1 MASNSTSSS
10 GDAAGDAAVSKTTSF
25 DAGDSC
31 TWYAGQ
37 SCSQPRTGYDCLNVL
52 LSTDECAIDPN
63 GACVS
68 MSVYEEY
75 LADREYYEPLS
86 RYFPASN
93 YTYCSANDSV
103 CSTCIAEWTSNYD
116 TTGSTGTKT
125 YCTGSDGCVCVA
137 ATEAPD
143 WKQTVIANQ
152 CDSSSAGASSSD
164 EFSSGTRICIILA
177 LCVGGVMIFSIFAV
191 RRCIRLASRV
201 PGSGSAHHAPSGPQ
215 LSLAGWKSLREKL
228 IETEH
233 SFVRGDTTRLDATA
247 RSAEALAEA
256 PAVTVE
262 LKSSHTSGMV
272 LRRNGAHLKVRTR
285 PLLPALTCAV
295 GIASLTSAGS
305 GGRNVQP
312 SKCDVMQ
319 SSTSLRTQFAIALGK
334 HDTFWIQ
341 GSHDDSTFVGVLE
354 VHVPTD
360 GRWFS
365 VA

>member
-262 LKSSHTSGMV
+262 CDDDLGSPLETSPGAQARIILALFVGGVVLLSIFVVRRCKLLASPEPDSDHRSSPGTQLSLSGW
-272 LRRNGAHLKVRTR
+272 K
-285 PLLPALTCAV
+285 
-295 GIASLTSAGS
+295 
-305 GGRNVQP
+305 
-312 SKCDVMQ
+312 
-319 SSTSLRTQFAIALGK
+319 SLREKLIETEHKFVKGDTARLGM
-334 HDTFWIQ
+334 TAR
-341 GSHDDSTFVGVLE
+341 SPESLAETPVTTV
-354 VHVPTD
+354 
-360 GRWFS
+360 
-365 VA
+365 